1 MQLADRPAAHEWT
14 VNSTTATTS
23 PRLPPR
29 VRRPGQPGKHE
40 RQQGRQ
46 DDCDLRLTG
55 FGPGRCRGCDLRG
68 NDLSALTG
76 APHLK
81 HVIVDRAQTSQ
92 LGEAL
97 AAELD
102 LTFGDDVP
110 GHL

>member
-1 MQLADRPAAHEWT
+1 VDRQQHHRYDQPG
-14 VNSTTATTS
+14 VC
-23 PRLPPR
+23 
-29 VRRPGQPGKHE
+29 RRECGGPGQPGKHE

-81 HVIVDRAQTSQ
+81 HVIVDRAETIQ

-102 LTFGDDVP
+102 VTFGDDVP